1 MIKQRSILYSNVYVV
16 QGSAGIHGCYYVWAS
31 SSMSGEIVWLIDR
44 VTTLNLENLKR
55 ADIHF
60 SSARMPT

>member
-1 MIKQRSILYSNVYVV
+1 MIKQRSILYNNVYVV

-44 VTTLNLENLKR
+44 VDSLHLER
-55 ADIHF
+55 ADIRF